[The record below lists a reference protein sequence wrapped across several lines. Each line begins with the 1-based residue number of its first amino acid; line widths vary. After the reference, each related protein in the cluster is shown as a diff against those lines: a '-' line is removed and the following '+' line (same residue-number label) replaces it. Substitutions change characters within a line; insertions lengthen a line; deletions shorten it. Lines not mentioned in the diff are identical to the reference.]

1 MRIAVSGAHRTGK
14 STLVEALS
22 RELAGHEALEE
33 PYRLLE
39 EEGHAFGHPPSLEDF
54 EAQLDRSIRMI
65 LAGSEDQIF
74 DRCPADL
81 LAYLL
86 THRDGSGYD
95 VEPWIPRVRSAMER
109 LDFVVFVPIE
119 HPDRVALSREDR
131 PQWRRR
137 VDEELRNIL
146 LADPWDLG
154 ARVLE
159 VRGTAGER
167 VHQVLEVIGA
177 Q

>member
-14 STLVEALS
+14 STLVDALR
-22 RELAGHEALEE
+22 RELAGHEAVEE

-39 EEGHAFGHPPSLEDF
+39 EEGHEFAHPPSLEDF
-54 EAQLDRSIRMI
+54 ESQLERSIEAI
-65 LAGSEDQIF
+65 LTGSDNQIF

-86 THRDGSGYD
+86 THRDGAGFD
-95 VEPWIPRVRSAMER
+95 FEPWIPRARAAMEK
-109 LDFVVFVPIE
+109 LHVVVFVPIE
-119 HPDRVALSREDR
+119 EPDRITLAREDR
-131 PQWRRR
+131 PRWRRS
-137 VDEELRNIL
+137 VDEALRSVL
-146 LADPWDLG
+146 LDDGWDLG

-167 VHQVLEVIGA
+167 LQQVLELIRNP
-177 Q
+177 

>member
-14 STLVEALS
+14 STLVDSLG
-22 RELAGHEALEE
+22 RELAGHEVVEE
-33 PYRLLE
+33 PYHLLE
-39 EEGHAFGHPPSLEDF
+39 EEGHEFGHPPSLEDF
-54 EAQLDRSIRMI
+54 ESQLDRSIRAI
-65 LAGSEDQIF
+65 LTGSDDQIF

-86 THRDGSGYD
+86 THRDGARFD
-95 VEPWIPRVRSAMER
+95 FDPWIPRVRAALEK
-109 LDFVVFVPIE
+109 LDVVVFVPIE
-119 HPDRVALSREDR
+119 HPDRITLGRDDC

-137 VDEELRNIL
+137 VDEELRSVL
-146 LADPWDLG
+146 LDDGWDLG

-167 VHQVLEVIGA
+167 LNQVLEFIRRP
-177 Q
+177 